1 MRTIL
6 ALILR
11 EMSAT
16 YGKSPGGYVWAI
28 LQPIGIIVILSV
40 GFSLLVRSP
49 SLGTSFLL
57 FYATGFLPF
66 DLYNVLSQKV
76 QGALKYSRPLLAY
89 PRVTWLDAILAR
101 FTLNVLTSLTVACIL
116 ITGILIFVSNRSILD
131 MQNIMLGFSLAAAL
145 GLGAGIMNCLLI
157 GLYPVW
163 AIIWAV
169 LTRPMFLASGVLF
182 VYEDMPSG
190 AQDVLWWNPV
200 LHATGLMRKGFYST
214 YNGSYISI
222 QYGFGIAM
230 LMIAVGL
237 FFMRTNYQ
245 RVLED

>member
-16 YGKSPGGYVWAI
+16 YGQSPGGYVWAI
-28 LQPIGIIVILSV
+28 LQPIGFVVILSV
-40 GFSLLVRSP
+40 GFSLLLRSP

-66 DLYNVLSQKV
+66 DLYNTLTTKV

-89 PRVTWLDAILAR
+89 PRVTWLDTIIAR
-101 FTLNVLTSLTVACIL
+101 FILNVLTALTVACVVLTVIL
-116 ITGILIFVSNRSILD
+116 FVVNNRAILD
-131 MQNIMLGFSLAAAL
+131 MKNIMLGFSMAAAL

-163 AIIWAV
+163 ALIWAV
-169 LTRPMFLASGVLF
+169 LTRPMFLASGVLYI
-182 VYEDMPSG
+182 YEDIPG
-190 AQDVLWWNPV
+190 AAREVLWWNPV
-200 LHATGLMRKGFYST
+200 MHATGLMRKGFYST
-214 YNGSYISI
+214 YNGSYISV
-222 QYGFGIAM
+222 QYGFGVALLLIA
-230 LMIAVGL
+230 IGL
-237 FFMRTNYQ
+237 FFMRSNHQ
-245 RVLED
+245 RVLEN